1 METWVLPAA
10 LGVGLAAASG
20 LKTFLPL
27 LALSLA
33 ARFGS
38 FGIELNDSFA
48 WVASTPALVALAA
61 ATVLELAADK
71 VPVLD
76 NALSAIGTVTRPAAG
91 IVAAGS
97 VFAGVDPL
105 AAAVAGVILG
115 APTALAMHGVQSGAR
130 LTSTAATAGV
140 GNPVLSVIEDVL
152 SLVLVLVAFVLPL
165 LVPVLVALLLWVF
178 WRLAR
183 RVKASLGPS
192 PRSAR
197 G

>member
-1 METWVLPAA
+1 METWIIPAA

-33 ARFGS
+33 ARFQL

-48 WVASTPALVALAA
+48 WVASTPALVALAI
-61 ATVLELAADK
+61 ATVLEIAADK

-76 NALSAIGTVTRPAAG
+76 NALSAVGTVTRPAAG
-91 IVAAGS
+91 VVAAGS
-97 VFAGVDPL
+97 VFAGVDPTT
-105 AAAVAGVILG
+105 AAVAGVILG
-115 APTALAMHGVQSGAR
+115 APTALAMHGAQSGAR

-140 GNPVLSVIEDVL
+140 VNPVLSVVEDVL
-152 SLVLVLVAFVLPL
+152 SVALVLVAFVLPL
-165 LVPVLVALLLWVF
+165 LVPVLVVLLLYGF
-178 WRLAR
+178 WRLAQRVRGR
-183 RVKASLGPS
+183 RHGSSEQV
-192 PRSAR
+192 R